1 MASPKPCPEGKVRN
15 EKTKRCINEKKKASS
30 KASSKASPKTS
41 KASSKAAPAKAS
53 RKDDERAIADVAIM
67 KDMQK
72 QYMQLRSELAK
83 VEEQRDKFRDAY
95 ENMVRTMAK
104 CHEDLKQE
112 KRRR

>member
-30 KASSKASPKTS
+30 KASSPKTS
-41 KASSKAAPAKAS
+41 KAALAKAPKAS
-53 RKDDERAIADVAIM
+53 RKEDERAIADVAIM

>member
-15 EKTKRCINEKKKASS
+15 EKTKRCINEKKKAS
-30 KASSKASPKTS
+30 PKTS
-41 KASSKAAPAKAS
+41 KASSKAAPAKAPKAS
-53 RKDDERAIADVAIM
+53 RKEDERAIADVAIM